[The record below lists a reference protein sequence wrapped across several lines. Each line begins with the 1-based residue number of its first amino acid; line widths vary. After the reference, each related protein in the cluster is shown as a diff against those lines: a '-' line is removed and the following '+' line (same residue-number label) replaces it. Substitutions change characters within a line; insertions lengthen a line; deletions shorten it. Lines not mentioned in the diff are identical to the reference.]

1 MQWTNKLLYAH
12 FEGLAH
18 AFSFK
23 RAKSISL
30 DKIPEL
36 SKKSFES
43 LAFRKNADFLTR
55 GYIELTNL
63 LNSGTISLRM
73 LDLYFLG
80 EFVRTNSFP
89 NVNSFNNLSRLKSV
103 ISFYNS
109 ADISAQ
115 IDKIVEKS
123 NESNSKF
130 AKFTKTAKSV
140 FEVNNDQTNI
150 LYNMLKRGEICI
162 YVYAYFM
169 KIGKFSID
177 YTKLKNVEIY
187 RDNKIAEYVAKFD
200 LSEIQLL

>member
-12 FEGLAH
+12 LEGLAH
-18 AFSFK
+18 AFSYK

-43 LAFRKNADFLTR
+43 LAFRQNADYLTR
-55 GYIELTNL
+55 GYVELANL
-63 LNSGTISLRM
+63 LNSGTINIRM

-89 NVNSFNNLSRLKSV
+89 NINVFNNLLRLKSV
-103 ISFYNS
+103 IGFYNS
-109 ADISAQ
+109 TDITLQ
-115 IDKIVEKS
+115 INKIIEKS

-130 AKFTKTAKSV
+130 AKFTKTDKSV
-140 FEVNNDQTNI
+140 FELDANQTNI
-150 LYNMLKRGEICI
+150 LYDMLKRGEINV

-169 KIGKFSID
+169 KNKKFVID
-177 YTKLKNVEIY
+177 YTKLKNVEVY
-187 RDNKIAEYVAKFD
+187 RDNKIAEYVSKFD